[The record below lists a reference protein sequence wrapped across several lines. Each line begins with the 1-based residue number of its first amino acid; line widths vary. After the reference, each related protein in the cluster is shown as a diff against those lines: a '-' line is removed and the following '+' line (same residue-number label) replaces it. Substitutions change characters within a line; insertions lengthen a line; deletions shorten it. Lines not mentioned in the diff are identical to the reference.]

1 MPPTYR
7 IVKNLLGTILVA
19 QGLVTKEQIEEA
31 LRAQKKTKKRLGQIL
46 IETGAVNEDDLNNV
60 LAEQAEQLEIPVVAA
75 EDLTQVDIETVARV
89 PEELAR
95 EHTLIA
101 ISQAGGELNVVM
113 SDPFDL
119 EVLDT
124 LEKMTS
130 LTVKPSI
137 GKSSEINEAIERYYK
152 EVKAFEG
159 LEELLEGIDYIK
171 EGEGEEE
178 VDVEKLKA
186 QVEDAPV
193 VKLVNMILGEAIK
206 DRASDIHIE
215 PTEKGISVRF
225 RIDGVLHEVMSPPKK
240 LQMPLIT
247 RIKILSDLDIADRR
261 TPQDGRLT
269 VKLPGKNVDVRVS
282 SLPTVFGEKIVMR
295 LFDKDSF
302 GRDLPHLGFTEQML
316 KVFRKWIREPYGMI
330 LVSGPTGSGKSS
342 TLYAAL
348 SEIRSPEKNLVTVED
363 PVEYK
368 IDGLNQVY
376 TNPQAG
382 LTFASALRSILRQDP
397 DIIMVGEIRDRE
409 TADIAVK
416 SALTGHL
423 VFSTVHA
430 NDAVSTVTRLVDLGV
445 PAYLVGSAVNL
456 VLAQR
461 LVRVI
466 CPHCKERYEPTREFL
481 ESIDWSFDGA
491 EKVYFFR
498 GKGCLQCK
506 NTGFLGRTAIFEMLE
521 VKPSIRKLV
530 FEGANDDLIHEE
542 AKRLGMKTL
551 LEDGLEKVHEG
562 TTTIE
567 EVMGSH
573 IQE

>member
-1 MPPTYR
+1 
-7 IVKNLLGTILVA
+7 
-19 QGLVTKEQIEEA
+19 
-31 LRAQKKTKKRLGQIL
+31 
-46 IETGAVNEDDLNNV
+46 V
-60 LAEQAEQLEIPVVAA
+60 L
-75 EDLTQVDIETVARV
+75 
-89 PEELAR
+89 
-95 EHTLIA
+95 
-101 ISQAGGELNVVM
+101 
-113 SDPFDL
+113 
-119 EVLDT
+119 
-124 LEKMTS
+124 
-130 LTVKPSI
+130 
-137 GKSSEINEAIERYYK
+137 
-152 EVKAFEG
+152 
-159 LEELLEGIDYIK
+159 
-171 EGEGEEE
+171 
-178 VDVEKLKA
+178 
-186 QVEDAPV
+186 
-193 VKLVNMILGEAIK
+193 
-206 DRASDIHIE
+206 
-215 PTEKGISVRF
+215 
-225 RIDGVLHEVMSPPKK
+225 
-240 LQMPLIT
+240 
-247 RIKILSDLDIADRR
+247 
-261 TPQDGRLT
+261 
-269 VKLPGKNVDVRVS
+269 
-282 SLPTVFGEKIVMR
+282 R

-316 KVFRKWIREPYGMI
+316 EIFRKWIREPYGMV

-348 SEIRSPEKNLVTVED
+348 IEIRSPEKNLVTVED

-382 LTFASALRSILRQDP
+382 LTFALALRSILRQDP

-481 ESIDWSFDGA
+481 ESMRWPYDAG
-491 EKVYFFR
+491 EPVYFYR

-506 NTGFLGRTAIFEMLE
+506 NTGFLGRTALFEMLE
-521 VKPSIRKLV
+521 MKTSIRKLV
-530 FEGANDDLIHEE
+530 FEGANDELIHQE
-542 AKRLGMKTL
+542 AKKLGMKTL
-551 LEDGLEKVHEG
+551 REDGLEKVHDG

-567 EVMGSH
+567 EVLGSH

>member
-7 IVKNLLGTILVA
+7 IVKSMLGTILVT
-19 QGLVTKEQIEEA
+19 QGLVKKEQVEEA
-31 LRAQKKTKKRLGQIL
+31 LALQKESKKRLGQIL
-46 IETGAVNEDDLNNV
+46 VETGAISEDDLNLV
-60 LAEQAEQLEIPVVAA
+60 LAEQAEQLEIPMVTA
-75 EDLTQVDIETVARV
+75 DHLNQVDVEMVAKI

-101 ISQAGGELNVVM
+101 ISQDGGMLDVVM
-113 SDPFDL
+113 ADPFDL

-124 LEKMTS
+124 LEKMTG
-130 LTVKPSI
+130 LTVKPLI
-137 GKSSEINEAIERYYK
+137 GKSSEIKEAIERYYK
-152 EVKAFEG
+152 EIKAFEG

-178 VDVEKLKA
+178 VDIEKLKA

-215 PTEKGISVRF
+215 PAEKGVSVRF
-225 RIDGVLHEVMSPPKK
+225 RIDGVLHEVMSPPKR

-247 RIKILSDLDIADRR
+247 RVKILSDLDIADRR
-261 TPQDGRLT
+261 SPQDGRLT

-295 LFDKDSF
+295 LFDKESF
-302 GRDLPHLGFTEQML
+302 GRELSKLGFTEGML
-316 KVFRKWIREPYGMI
+316 QVFRKWIKEPYGMI
-330 LVSGPTGSGKSS
+330 LVSGPTGSGKTS

-368 IDGLNQVY
+368 IDGINQVY

-382 LTFASALRSILRQDP
+382 LTFALALRSILRQDP

-466 CPHCKERYEPTREFL
+466 CPQCKERYEATREFL
-481 ESIDWSFDGA
+481 ESINWPYNGD
-491 EKVYFFR
+491 EKVHFYR
-498 GKGCLQCK
+498 GRGCLQCK

-521 VKPSIRKLV
+521 MKPSIRKLV
-530 FEGANDDLIHEE
+530 FENANDDIIHEE
-542 AKRLGMKTL
+542 AKKQGMKTL
-551 LEDGLEKVHEG
+551 LEDGLEKVRNG
-562 TTTIE
+562 TTTIK
-567 EVMGSH
+567 EVLGSH

>member
-7 IVKNLLGTILVA
+7 IVKNLLGTILVN
-19 QGLVTKEQIEEA
+19 QGRVKDEQLQAA
-31 LRAQKKTKKRLGQIL
+31 LEAQKGSKKRLGEIL
-46 IETGAVNEDDLNNV
+46 VEMEAIGEDDLNQV
-60 LAEQAEQLEIPVVAA
+60 LAEQAEQLEIPMLTAEHLNKVDVEMVAK
-75 EDLTQVDIETVARV
+75 I
-89 PEELAR
+89 PEELAQ

-101 ISQAGGELNVVM
+101 FSQTGNVLDVVM
-113 SDPFDL
+113 ADPFDL

-124 LEKMTS
+124 LEKMTG
-130 LTVKPSI
+130 LTVKPFI
-137 GKSSEINEAIERYYK
+137 GKSSDIKEAIERYYK
-152 EVKAFEG
+152 EIKAFEG
-159 LEELLEGIDYIK
+159 LEELLEGIDYVR

-178 VDVEKLKA
+178 FDVEKLRA

-215 PTEKGISVRF
+215 PAEKGVSVRF
-225 RIDGVLHEVMSPPKK
+225 RIDGVLHEVMSPPKR

-261 TPQDGRLT
+261 SPQDGRLT

-295 LFDKDSF
+295 LFDKESF
-302 GRDLPHLGFTEQML
+302 GRELANIGFTKGML
-316 KVFRKWIREPYGMI
+316 EVFRKWIQEPYGMI
-330 LVSGPTGSGKSS
+330 LVSGPTGSGKTS

-348 SEIRSPEKNLVTVED
+348 SEIKSPEKNLVTVED

-466 CPHCKERYEPTREFL
+466 CPHCKESYEPTREFL
-481 ESIDWSFDGA
+481 ESIHWPYNDN
-491 EKVYFFR
+491 EKVFFYR
-498 GKGCLQCK
+498 GKGCIQCK

-521 VKPSIRKLV
+521 MKPSIRKMV
-530 FEGANDDLIHEE
+530 FEAANDDAINQE
-542 AKRLGMKTL
+542 ASEQGMKTL
-551 LEDGLEKVHEG
+551 LEDGLEKVKSG
-562 TTTIE
+562 ITTIK
-567 EVMGSH
+567 EVLGSH